1 MTTFLKF
8 PDEQTAID
16 VLAQFRSTDEQGN
29 PIWITGSHEHA
40 LDVVG
45 IITKTLP
52 DETVQTIP
60 GFHINFIGS
69 LPEAALPYEVFPVT
83 PSRVFL

>member
-16 VLAQFRSTDEQGN
+16 VLAQFRSTDEEGN
-29 PIWITGSHEHA
+29 PIWVTGSHEHA
-40 LDVVG
+40 LDIVG
-45 IITKTLP
+45 EIP
-52 DETVQTIP
+52 DVA
-60 GFHINFIGS
+60 GYHINFAGS